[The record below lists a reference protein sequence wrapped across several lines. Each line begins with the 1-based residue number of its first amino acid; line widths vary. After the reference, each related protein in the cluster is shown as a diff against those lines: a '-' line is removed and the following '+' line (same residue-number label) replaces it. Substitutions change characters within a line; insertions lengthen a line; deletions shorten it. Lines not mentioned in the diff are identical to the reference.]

1 MISWIYAGHT
11 FAEDVA
17 LAGKAGR
24 ADTLMRSGQVNTFGV
39 NSTGVT
45 ATALVDVQTL
55 PVR

>member
-45 ATALVDVQTL
+45 PTALVDVQTL